1 MAKDSEQTMQLSECA
16 RKAGVTAD
24 TVRYYL
30 RIGLIKPEDRTESGY
45 RSFTERTVAR
55 LRFIRSAGG
64 LGFTLNDI
72 AEMLHMSEQGKLP
85 CPRARVLLVER
96 IAQRRQQLDS
106 MTALY
111 KRMQHALREWQLM
124 SDGVPDGH
132 VVCGLIEGVDSRL
145 PPARVPRAAAPVSD
159 ISASRFK
166 ASSRKRAR
174 KT

>member
-1 MAKDSEQTMQLSECA
+1 MQLSECA

-24 TVRYYL
+24 TVRHYL
-30 RIGLIKPEDRTESGY
+30 RIGLLEPEGRTESGY

-64 LGFTLNDI
+64 LGFTLSDI
-72 AEMLHMSEQGKLP
+72 AEMLHMSEHGKLP

-96 IAQRRQQLDS
+96 IAQHRQQLDS

-111 KRMQHALREWQLM
+111 KRMKQALHEWQLM
-124 SDGVPDGH
+124 PDGVPDGY

-145 PPARVPRAAAPVSD
+145 PPPVRPRRAAAPVSD
-159 ISASRFK
+159 ISASRLK
-166 ASSRKRAR
+166 ARSKKRAP
-174 KT
+174 

>member
-1 MAKDSEQTMQLSECA
+1 MQLSECA

-24 TVRYYL
+24 TFRHYL
-30 RIGLIKPEDRTESGY
+30 RVGLIKPEGRTESGY

-64 LGFTLNDI
+64 LGFTLSDI
-72 AEMLHMSEQGKLP
+72 AEMRHMSEQGKLP

-96 IAQRRQQLDS
+96 IAQNRQQLDS

-124 SDGVPDGH
+124 PDGVPDGY

-145 PPARVPRAAAPVSD
+145 PPARAPAPVSN

-166 ASSRKRAR
+166 ASSKKRAR